1 MAAFNSNPP
10 ACHRFL
16 ITPLEAAANYPQ
28 AGGCVPGV
36 TSPAAAPLPLA
47 RGLRG
52 RWDHWGGLQ
61 EGCKDPVPWGHG
73 AGCEWKMGF
82 PITHPPCSHAAWGTP
97 KKDPVPS

>member
-36 TSPAAAPLPLA
+36 TSPRCSPSPPRLGALGKVGPLGWAA
-47 RGLRG
+47 
-52 RWDHWGGLQ
+52 GGLQ
-61 EGCKDPVPWGHG
+61 GPRSLGTQCWG
-73 AGCEWKMGF
+73 
-82 PITHPPCSHAAWGTP
+82 
-97 KKDPVPS
+97 